1 MFHRKQIKKLLQE
14 AGNARAA
21 ACVMEHRF
29 NLPESDPRRWTPDD
43 FSLMEIAEACGGDT
57 SQAAYLQ
64 DKPIFSEAVGAS
76 QFQTLVGVLLS
87 KKVMDAYQAEA
98 RVADK
103 IYDKFNSSL
112 ETDRVPGGY
121 IAGTLE
127 DITEGGLYPHTADIL
142 EKYVTMGHGKKGL
155 ILDIT
160 EESVRFDRSG
170 IVMREAVKLG
180 QRMAVDRESRA
191 LNTFQDITNY
201 KAWYP
206 SGTQAD
212 LYQNA
217 QGAGDAHEYDNL
229 VTDVLA
235 DYTDIN
241 SLWTLLKLMKDDN
254 GDPMVV
260 DPKLLLVPVTL
271 SVTAKRVIKN
281 TVLAGASN
289 AEMNPFANAF
299 EIIDSQYLD
308 AQSTT
313 AWYLGDPKKQFL
325 EKVVIPPQVT
335 SRRSGDMEEG
345 WNRDILAQWK
355 VRYDSTFGA
364 TDYRFVGKS
373 TGAG

>member
-29 NLPESDPRRWTPDD
+29 NLPDSDPRRWSPED
-43 FSLMEIAEACGGDT
+43 FSLKEMAEACGGDT

-76 QFQTLVGVLLS
+76 QFQTLVGTLLS
-87 KKVMDAYQAEA
+87 KIVMDAYQAEI

-103 IYDKFNSSL
+103 IYAKFNSSL
-112 ETDRVPGGY
+112 ETDTIPGGY

-127 DITEGGLYPHTADIL
+127 EVKEGGLYPHTADIL

-229 VTDVLA
+229 ITEALA
-235 DYTDIN
+235 DYTDIDA
-241 SLWTLLKLMKDDN
+241 LWTLLKLMKDDN

-260 DPKLLLVPVTL
+260 DPKILFVPVTL
-271 SVTAKRVIKN
+271 FVTATRIIKN
-281 TVLAGASN
+281 TVLSGASN
-289 AEMNPFANAF
+289 AEMNPFANSF
-299 EIIDSQYLD
+299 EIVDSQYFD

-335 SRRSGDMEEG
+335 SRRMGDMEEG
-345 WNRDILAQWK
+345 WNRDILAQYK